1 MGKEK
6 NKELEAVFE
15 AFNDKPIVFHSV
27 YAAITGSITAGLLLS
42 QIIYWDSTMKR
53 EFYKKDKEF
62 CKELGMSIDEF
73 KTAKKKITKFVNIKI
88 KGIPPT
94 TYYKLNKESVI
105 SAIKCLYKAISQN
118 ENH

>member
-1 MGKEK
+1 MIK

-27 YAAITGSITAGLLLS
+27 YAEITGSITAGLLLS
-42 QIIYWDSTMKR
+42 QVVYWDSVMKR

-73 KTAKKKITKFVNIKI
+73 KGAKKKIVKFVNITI

-94 TYYKLNKESVI
+94 TYYRLNKESVI
-105 SAIKCLYKAISQN
+105 LAIKCLYETVPPSK
-118 ENH
+118 